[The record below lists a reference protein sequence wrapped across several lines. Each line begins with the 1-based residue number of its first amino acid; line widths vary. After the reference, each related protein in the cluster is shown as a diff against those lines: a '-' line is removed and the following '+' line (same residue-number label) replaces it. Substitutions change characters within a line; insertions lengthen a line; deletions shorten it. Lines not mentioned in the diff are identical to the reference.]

1 MIQDKLKNPPKQY
14 RPSPFWSW
22 NENLNTEET
31 LRQVAEMDEAG
42 MGGYF
47 MHARGG
53 LQTPYLQKEWFDQV
67 RAATLEGD
75 KREMLAW
82 GYDENGWPSGF
93 GGGLVN
99 GLGEAYQQKYLRC
112 VTTDAPVQ
120 EEHTLI
126 NVMLDGQNRHCY
138 YEVNP
143 FYVDT
148 LDKAVIDEFLR
159 TTHQV
164 YKDTLGEDFDKMTGF
179 FTDEPQVS
187 RNGFPWSHCIAEEYT
202 RLYGED
208 LLPMLPHL
216 FIETDRSAMVRYR
229 FWRIVRDLFAESF
242 NKNIHEWCRA
252 NGSALTGHMVIEEGF
267 YDQILANGSC
277 MTQYP
282 HMDIPGMDHLGRSLA
297 WIQTDMQLASA
308 ANQMGQKQL
317 LSETFALSGWNVSF
331 EDLRNIYENQM
342 VHGINYLCQHLEG
355 YSLRGIRKRDYP
367 ASLFKQQP
375 WWGHYRLFNDMV
387 SRIGMLLAEGE
398 VQTDVLVLH
407 TIESGWVKMG
417 ERSTDAAVN
426 DFCWKMLDT
435 MEALERHQIPYH
447 LGDGGIMADHGK
459 VEAGKLVIGTQR
471 YSLVIVPPALCFGRR
486 TFELLQEFKAQGGCI
501 LFSEQQPTMIDGIAT
516 DEWESLAQGC
526 TTVDHKEVH
535 LAVPAELVPYTLDY
549 TGDHVKNYV
558 LATKR
563 RFADEGMTM
572 VYLCNPCDVAHEA
585 TLRIPGGSA
594 SLFDAVSGNEKAI
607 PFTVD
612 GGQLAI
618 DITLPQRGSA
628 VMFVYD
634 DAARWAPAKKA
645 VPSTATITHKL
656 KGNWEIVKA
665 DDNTLTLD
673 YGDVTFDGESA
684 GKAIPISDVQEMACA
699 FGRAVKTAVT
709 FHFAVRNKAFSRCQ
723 LMVETPEI
731 FAITVNGH
739 PVDNKDIGFCY
750 DRSFRLID
758 IFPYVQAGE
767 NTLTLTCDFVQSPTT
782 YENLEKSL
790 HFESEKNKLTYDM
803 EIEAVYL
810 KGDFGVFTEAPFEAL
825 ERRGLRTTG
834 GFVLD
839 AMPATIT
846 DGALAPQGF
855 PFFAGSMTFR
865 KVIPLTAEEAATAR
879 FAVDRLCSTVTEVA
893 VNGEQAGNILW
904 RPYALDIAPY
914 CHAGENTVDVTVTGN
929 LRNLLGPFHL
939 KEGECFAVCP
949 HSFFHYSPLWLHG
962 ENGQWDD
969 RYCFVEYG
977 LFF

>member
-1 MIQDKLKNPPKQY
+1 MLHDKYKNPPKKY

-22 NENLNTEET
+22 NENLDIEET
-31 LRQVAEMDEAG
+31 LRQIAEMDEAG

-53 LQTPYLQKEWFDQV
+53 LQTPYLKKEWFEQV

-75 KREMLAW
+75 KRGMLAW

-99 GLGEAYQQKYLRC
+99 GLGEKYQQKYLRC
-112 VTTDAPVQ
+112 QVTDAPVL
-120 EEHTLI
+120 EEHTLT
-126 NVMLDGQNRHCY
+126 NVVIDGKNWHCY

-148 LDKAVIDEFLR
+148 LDKTVIDEFIR
-159 TTHQV
+159 STHQV
-164 YKDTLGEDFDKMTGF
+164 YKDTLGDDFGKMKGF

-208 LLPMLPHL
+208 LLPMIPHM
-216 FIETDRSAMVRYR
+216 FTQTDKSAMVRYR
-229 FWRIVRDLFAESF
+229 FWRIVRDLFADSF
-242 NKNIHEWCRA
+242 NKNIHEWCKA
-252 NGSALTGHMVIEEGF
+252 NDSALTGHMVIEEGF
-267 YDQILANGSC
+267 YDHILANGSC

-297 WIQTDMQLASA
+297 CIQTDMQLASA
-308 ANQMGQKQL
+308 AHQVGQKQL

-375 WWGHYRLFNDMV
+375 WWKYYRLFNDMV
-387 SRIGMLLAEGE
+387 SRIGMLLTEGE
-398 VQTDVLVLH
+398 VHTDVLVLH

-417 ERSTDAAVN
+417 DRSTDRAVN
-426 DFCWKMLDT
+426 DVCWRMMET
-435 MEALERHQIPYH
+435 MESLERHQIPYH
-447 LGDGGIMADHGK
+447 LGDGGIMADLGK
-459 VEAGKLVIGTQR
+459 VENGKLVVGTQS
-471 YSLVIVPPALCFGRR
+471 YSLVIVPPSSCFGRR
-486 TFELLQEFKAQGGCI
+486 TFELLQEFKAQGGTV
-501 LFSEQQPTMIDGIAT
+501 LFCEQKPHMIDGIIT
-516 DEWESLAQGC
+516 DEW
-526 TTVDHKEVH
+526 TTLIDNCPTVAHDKVH
-535 LAVPAELVPYTLDY
+535 LSIPAELQPYTVEY
-549 TGDHVKNYV
+549 AGDHDENYV
-558 LATKR
+558 LATHR
-563 RFADEGMTM
+563 RFPDEGMTM
-572 VYLCNPCDVAHEA
+572 IYLCNPCEVAHDIILHTA
-585 TLRIPGGSA
+585 GGSA
-594 SLFDAVSGNEKAI
+594 CLFDAMTGDEKAV
-607 PFTVD
+607 PYTAES
-612 GGQLAI
+612 GKLAI
-618 DITLPQRGSA
+618 DFTLPEKGSA
-628 VMFVYD
+628 VFFVYD
-634 DAARWAPAKKA
+634 SVDRWPPAVK
-645 VPSTATITHKL
+645 TATTAQPITDRL
-656 KGNWEIVKA
+656 IGTWEIAEA

-673 YGDVTFDGESA
+673 YCDVCFDGKNA
-684 GKAIPISDVQEMACA
+684 GKNIPVSDVQEMACA
-699 FGRAVKTAVT
+699 FGREVKTEVSFR
-709 FHFAVRNKAFSRCQ
+709 FHVRNKAFSRCQ
-723 LMVETPEI
+723 LMIETPEI
-731 FAITVNGH
+731 FTITVNGH

-758 IFPYVQAGE
+758 IYPYVQANE
-767 NTLTLTCDFVQSPTT
+767 NIITLTCDFVQSATT

-810 KGDFGVFTEAPFEAL
+810 KGDFGVFTDEPFEAI
-825 ERRGLRTTG
+825 ERRALRTGG

-839 AMPATIT
+839 AMPDTVT

-865 KVIPLTAEEAATAR
+865 KSISLTAKEADRAQFTIS
-879 FAVDRLCSTVTEVA
+879 RLCSTVTEVA
-893 VNGEQAGNILW
+893 VNGTVAGNILW
-904 RPYALDIAPY
+904 HPYALDIAPY
-914 CHAGENTVDVTVTGN
+914 CHEGKNEIEVTVTGN

-939 KEGECFAVCP
+939 KEGESFSVCP

-962 ENGQWDD
+962 QNSQWDD